1 MCKCLA
7 YLKSARKFINI
18 YTEKQN
24 NKEYKGIKKGKRK
37 EDGKEK
43 RKE

>member
-1 MCKCLA
+1 M
-7 YLKSARKFINI
+7 YLE
-18 YTEKQN
+18 TQN

-37 EDGKEK
+37 EDRKEK